1 MALSTFTSATFFLE
15 KMSAKHFTEATR
27 TDLDDFWNNT
37 TEQSGGLT
45 PREDSA
51 IKPNYYVKNGLECYD
66 AQLASVGSSKFQ
78 GYLEWCIYKYLWPW
92 EDKNGKQDLEKA
104 AEYLAKL
111 IETLE

>member
-1 MALSTFTSATFFLE
+1 VGLTAFTSVIYFPA
-15 KMSAKHFTEATR
+15 KMSAKHCTEATP
-27 TDLDDFWNNT
+27 TDFDDFWNNT
-37 TEQSGGLT
+37 MELSGGLT

-66 AQLASVGSSKFQ
+66 AQLASVGLSKFQ
-78 GYLEWCIYKYLWPW
+78 GYLECCIYKYLWRW